1 MKLKKINF
9 ASQLLILL
17 LAGLVMGLMLQ
28 MAQAQTQGQS
38 APQVLQTELPERSL
52 GDTIRQNTTL
62 GYYHQFLGPT
72 VGGTG
77 GETYAPFLEGR
88 SPYQSFHAANLAYKM
103 NPDWTIGV
111 SIAASNAYGDT
122 ASNQRSNDPDNRDDV
137 LRDEF
142 FNARLNLGLPSLE
155 TKLGTLF
162 TTISYEHPTSNVAKA
177 DHMKYGGVLA
187 QSFAFKLPN
196 IKYTAGVMWQYYRVA
211 YNKNVENYPAHHLYT
226 NLDGT
231 GSTPYSIA
239 KRTTIVSGGPYVTYR
254 HNDNWGM
261 NSLLALDWDQ
271 QGDQAGT
278 SSFNNNLPHRARVGV
293 TYFPSKLKQIS
304 SVGLFTQGLIKY
316 TASSHAVGAEF
327 ALKF

>member
-9 ASQLLILL
+9 VSQLLILL

-28 MAQAQTQGQS
+28 MAQAQTQTQGQT
-38 APQVLQTELPERSL
+38 PQVLQTELPQKSL

-77 GETYAPFLEGR
+77 GETYSPFLEGR
-88 SPYQSFHAANLAYKM
+88 SPYQSFHAANLSYKM
-103 NPDWTIGV
+103 NPDWSIGV
-111 SIAASNAYGDT
+111 SIAAANAYGDT
-122 ASNQRSNDPDNRDDV
+122 ASNQRSSDPDNRDDV

-142 FNARLNLGLPSLE
+142 FNARINLGLPTLK
-155 TKLGTLF
+155 TDLGTLF
-162 TTISYEHPTSNVAKA
+162 TTISYEHPTSNVAKQ
-177 DHMKYGGVLA
+177 DNMKFGGVLA
-187 QSFAFKLPN
+187 QSFAIKLPN

-211 YNKNVENYPAHHLYT
+211 FDKNVDNYPANHLFS
-226 NLDGT
+226 
-231 GSTPYSIA
+231 GSTPYSVA

-261 NSLLALDWDQ
+261 NSSLALDWDQ
-271 QGDQAGT
+271 LGDQAGT
-278 SSFNNNLPHRARVGV
+278 SSYNNNLPHRARVGV

-304 SVGLFTQGLIKY
+304 SVGLFTQGLVKY
-316 TASSHAVGAEF
+316 TTNTHAVGAEF

>member
-28 MAQAQTQGQS
+28 IAQAQTQAQ
-38 APQVLQTELPERSL
+38 PQVQTEMPQRSL
-52 GDTIRQNTTL
+52 GDSIRQNTTL

-77 GETYAPFLEGR
+77 GETYAPFLEAR
-88 SPYQSFHAANLAYKM
+88 SPYQSFHAANLSYKM
-103 NPDWTIGV
+103 NTDWSIGV
-111 SIAASNAYGDT
+111 SIAASNAYGNS
-122 ASNQRSNDPDNRDDV
+122 ASNQQTGDRDKV

-142 FNARLNLGLPSLE
+142 FNARLNLGLPTLV

-162 TTISYEHPTSNVAKA
+162 TTISYEHPTSVVAREEK
-177 DHMKYGGVLA
+177 MKYGGVLA

-196 IKYTAGVMWQYYRVA
+196 IKYTAGLMWQYYRVT
-211 YNKNVENYPAHHLYT
+211 YDKNVETYPADHLFQ
-226 NLDGT
+226 
-231 GSTPYSIA
+231 GSTPYTVA
-239 KRTTIVSGGPYVTYR
+239 RRTTIVSGGPYVTYR
-254 HNDNWGM
+254 HNDKWGM

-271 QGDQAGT
+271 QGKQAGT
-278 SSFNNNLPHRARVGV
+278 GSYNNNLPHRARVGV

-304 SVGLFTQGLIKY
+304 SVGLFTQGLVKY